1 MIMSRFILF
10 RNGFN
15 SYHTAFFAP
24 YIHSECTPLLLEHPA
39 QMMWVLET
47 DFVGYFAY
55 GFVCAC
61 QQILDAVNEG
71 EVNVFNC

>member
-1 MIMSRFILF
+1 MGLIHIILPFLHPIFI
-10 RNGFN
+10 R
-15 SYHTAFFAP
+15 SAP
-24 YIHSECTPLLLEHPA
+24 HYFLEHPA